1 MTFRTS
7 FRWLSIALAGLL
19 ALSALPVFAQSRS
32 IGTQSAGSDPFA
44 ELHSRLAQAADAQLK
59 ALGTIPPRETS
70 TQGDNV
76 AVIVSGTLLEPSA
89 GGNAALAGP
98 VSGVSL
104 TRINEARE
112 RLLGL
117 RVDAARIFAEEGVPL
132 ELLVV
137 AEIESGINPLARS
150 PKGARGPW
158 QLMPATA
165 ERFGLRVDGLM
176 DERIH
181 PERSTRA
188 AARYLRELHAQF
200 GDWLLALAAYNAGE
214 QRVARAVERG
224 GTRDFWQLAGRRLLP
239 AETRQYVPAILAG
252 RSAVK

>member
-1 MTFRTS
+1 MTLRTP
-7 FRWLSIALAGLL
+7 FRWLPAALVALWALAAQPAL
-19 ALSALPVFAQSRS
+19 AQAPG
-32 IGTQSAGSDPFA
+32 IAGDPFA
-44 ELHSRLAQAADAQLK
+44 DVHRRLTQAADAQLEVIRT
-59 ALGTIPPRETS
+59 GPPGRMTRS
-70 TQGDNV
+70 VPMNSIGMPAPWISGSPQLV
-76 AVIVSGTLLEPSA
+76 PAVSLSRV
-89 GGNAALAGP
+89 NAAQK
-98 VSGVSL
+98 
-104 TRINEARE
+104 

-137 AEIESGINPLARS
+137 AEIESGFNPLALS

-165 ERFGLRVDGLM
+165 ERFGLRVDKQT

-188 AARYLRELHAQF
+188 AARYLRELYAQF

-214 QRVARAVERG
+214 QRVTNAIERG
-224 GTRDFWQLAGRRLLP
+224 GTRDFWQLAQRRLLP
-239 AETRQYVPAILAG
+239 EETRRYVPAVLNNEKL
-252 RSAVK
+252 R